1 MLVTPKNGTACLTF
15 TLVTVAT
22 AITHLTKT
30 LFIVRAFL
38 CLILLVR
45 QPDARAYRQNVR
57 LRSWLV
63 LVVKTDRAIRP
74 KVVGVTRLGRM
85 PSFDSVGSS
94 ASHHFTFSID
104 DRSEE

>member
-22 AITHLTKT
+22 AIIHLTKT

-38 CLILLVR
+38 CLILLLR
-45 QPDARAYRQNVR
+45 QVDARSYRQNVR
-57 LRSWLV
+57 LRSRLV
-63 LVVKTDRAIRP
+63 LVVKADRAIRP
-74 KVVGVTRLGRM
+74 EVVGITSLRRM

-94 ASHHFTFSID
+94 ASHHLTFSIHD
-104 DRSEE
+104 